1 MQLGEWHEWW
11 KRSGA
16 RQLDEL
22 LHQSWDPFQDDSF
35 RLDTQD
41 QLVVLAR
48 NLHEGATRI
57 DVQAFLHDLRR
68 TQWPDRVG
76 RKWTTRD
83 RVVAEKVLAWYREVT
98 GEQPVDK

>member
-1 MQLGEWHEWW
+1 MQLGEWREWW
-11 KRSGA
+11 KSSGE
-16 RQLDEL
+16 RQLYEL
-22 LHQSWDPFQDDSF
+22 LYESWDPFQDDSF

-48 NLHEGATRI
+48 NLHEGANRI

-68 TQWPDRVG
+68 TQWPNRVG

-83 RVVAEKVLAWYREVT
+83 RVAAGKVLAWYREVT
-98 GEQPVDK
+98 GEQPLDK